1 MRESHFQGQL
11 CGQNAFKDSEK
22 KFWRTLRGCTFS
34 NHTTETNSPADK
46 YMYYFGHFQGSE
58 LTIILFVYIFQ
69 GSHNIG
75 VAMDTQQGLL
85 VPNIKNVQNKSVFD
99 IAVELNRLHQLGL
112 SGKLS
117 PDDLSGGTFTLS
129 NIGTVSAYLKI
140 HCMQ

>member
-1 MRESHFQGQL
+1 MRESYFQGQL
-11 CGQNAFKDSEK
+11 CGENAVKDSEK
-22 KFWRTLRGCTFS
+22 KFCRMLRDGTFS
-34 NHTTETNSPADK
+34 NHRTETNSPADK
-46 YMYYFGHFQGSE
+46 YFGHFQSSE
-58 LTIILFVYIFQ
+58 LNILFVYIFQ

-129 NIGTVSAYLKI
+129 NIGTVSAHLKI

>member
-1 MRESHFQGQL
+1 MI
-11 CGQNAFKDSEK
+11 
-22 KFWRTLRGCTFS
+22 GCTFS
-34 NHTTETNSPADK
+34 HHTTETNSPADK
-46 YMYYFGHFQGSE
+46 YFGHFQSSE
-58 LTIILFVYIFQ
+58 LNICLYTFFQ

-99 IAVELNRLHQLGL
+99 VAVELNRLHQLGL

-129 NIGTVSAYLKI
+129 NIGTVSAYLQI
-140 HCMQ
+140 CCMQ